1 MKILKNIYTILAVVL
16 LAASCTQTFTF
27 DLPTEKPTP
36 APDSDNS
43 NNEIWYTSTDG
54 NIVTPYASDVF
65 GATIV
70 SNTYTDGKGV
80 IKFSGAVTEIGNN
93 AFYFL
98 RTLKTITI
106 PDSVAEIGEQVFFG
120 CDNLRS
126 FSGKFASA
134 DGRCLVVDNTLKAFA
149 RAGLAEY
156 SVPNGVKVID
166 GYVFYECTNLAK
178 VTLPSGVLTIGDS
191 AFMGCAN
198 LKTINFPEG
207 LVKIMGF
214 AFSNCTSITEI
225 TIPTSVT
232 QIGSNVFEDCTK
244 LATVY
249 CNPTTPPQLGM
260 SAFDN
265 NAANRLIYVPFAAL
279 EDYKSMAYSWYDYAD
294 AIVAKE
300 LTSAPYAVGDYYY
313 DGVKE
318 GVVFDVWDNG
328 NSGKIV
334 SMTKSSST
342 LQWSSDAEEQKRQ
355 IGADSETDGAYNMTV
370 VKVIADWESK
380 YPAFKWCADLG
391 ESWYLP
397 AKQELLTIYNNKT
410 AIDANLTDVLGTYTY
425 WSSTESDGQSSSGV
439 FCAWYVTVFN
449 GDTYTYSKYGY
460 GLYVRAV
467 SAF

>member
-16 LAASCTQTFTF
+16 LAASSTQTFTF

-334 SMTKSSST
+334 SMTKSSSS
-342 LQWSSDAEEQKRQ
+342 LKWSSDADEQKRL
-355 IGADSETDGAYNMTV
+355 IGADSETDGAYNMVV
-370 VKVIADWESK
+370 VKAITDWESK

-391 ESWYLP
+391 EGWYLP
-397 AKQELLTIYNNKT
+397 AKQELITICNNKT

-439 FCAWYVTVFN
+439 FCAWYVLMGGGTGSNYKFGN
-449 GDTYTYSKYGY
+449 Y
-460 GLYVRAV
+460 YVRAV